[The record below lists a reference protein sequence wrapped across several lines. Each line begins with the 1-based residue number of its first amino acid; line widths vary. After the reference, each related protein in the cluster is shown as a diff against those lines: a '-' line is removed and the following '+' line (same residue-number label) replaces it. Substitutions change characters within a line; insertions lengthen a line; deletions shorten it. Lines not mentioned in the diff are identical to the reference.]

1 MPFSP
6 SSGATEEFIF
16 FGPLERGQK
25 PSIGRRT
32 LAWSKEK
39 NINSS
44 TFCFSLI
51 PMIENMPHFSAA
63 YTFGE
68 VVCFLSPTV
77 DDVYSHKIFG
87 EPKKAE
93 GAAA

>member
-1 MPFSP
+1 
-6 SSGATEEFIF
+6 
-16 FGPLERGQK
+16 
-25 PSIGRRT
+25 
-32 LAWSKEK
+32 
-39 NINSS
+39 
-44 TFCFSLI
+44 
-51 PMIENMPHFSAA
+51 MIENMPHFSAA